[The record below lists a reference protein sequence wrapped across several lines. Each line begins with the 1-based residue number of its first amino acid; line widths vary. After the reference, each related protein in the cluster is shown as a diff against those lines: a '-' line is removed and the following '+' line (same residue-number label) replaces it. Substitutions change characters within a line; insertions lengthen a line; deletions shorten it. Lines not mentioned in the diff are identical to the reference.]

1 MSLNDFYLGKYLG
14 KGSFG
19 SVQIVQRKSDN
30 QYYAMKRI
38 TMSKLGE
45 KDKKNALN
53 EIRLLASLKHKNI
66 IG

>member
-30 QYYAMKRI
+30 QYYAMKI
-38 TMSKLGE
+38 E
-45 KDKKNALN
+45 IFDN
-53 EIRLLASLKHKNI
+53 EIITTTDIENL
-66 IG
+66 